1 VLASDTISG
10 KLAAESAYND
20 SHTLLLKML
29 VKGWCYFPH
38 FRGAKYSSKQFS
50 KFSLPNGRYV
60 HSTSIAS
67 YKQLQD
73 LLEELLFRLRSS
85 IRNCPEYKS
94 IPVWVPPDPED
105 EPDFVPPDLMQ
116 VQDPPKVEIAEYEDF
131 VPPQSQDV
139 GPKPVL
145 SAFNVSPPE
154 REPVELPKF
163 GEPKLLKERPAREE
177 PQWKIQQDEALP
189 ACMPPVWRTKAPEYE
204 PPPALPF
211 PKLIDKE
218 QYLLARQ
225 PKKYTG
231 FTPIF
236 ALDVSGTMAGQKL
249 TEMRATF
256 ALLMHERG
264 PIAASMN
271 GGGFNLLAFGD
282 GAELWSPRPV
292 RYSKGN
298 LNAAQTWVS
307 QWPGRGSSNA
317 LKGLELA
324 FAQPSADCVFL
335 LTDGLLDQKMQLIE
349 LLKRQEKERGGKQLK
364 IHCICF
370 GSNNG
375 LNSTSYL
382 SRVARESG
390 GSMTLFTHDM
400 KGLEQIQRL
409 QQLALQSIG
418 LKEQAMSKVQQ
429 GCRNVHNTVIS
440 AQVDAHNSERLQRW
454 EEANAAIREAAWQRH
469 EQLLEMHKRQHE
481 QRVVAVKAKTR
492 KQYKQLCQNVAQRN
506 QEHWLEAKTKYE
518 AELKEFERESHLR
531 LSIQNTNRERISV
544 HRKKVEAAHR
554 QAVVEAQ
561 KRYERASKQYFEKK
575 ENFENIQQQK
585 LDKYKNHLAQIQSEN
600 SETMGSAKEKW
611 EAEYA
616 SRNQS
621 AYAAHAVAMAEWKEE
636 AEAVQELNG
645 TKMNQSRLEHSEKV
659 ETVKTNNE
667 RRLAIAR
674 DEYEEEVAAVEYLNA
689 SIQPVVQKAD
699 RANILIVDLESLME
713 TIFRE
718 TANFQGSVDI
728 PVVVASLQKVFPGMR
743 ARLLVQA
750 FEEHFTP
757 DELRTRS
764 FYPYFVSTN
773 GGEDRRI
780 ER

>member
-1 VLASDTISG
+1 M
-10 KLAAESAYND
+10 
-20 SHTLLLKML
+20 LK
-29 VKGWCYFPH
+29 
-38 FRGAKYSSKQFS
+38 
-50 KFSLPNGRYV
+50 
-60 HSTSIAS
+60 
-67 YKQLQD
+67 QD
-73 LLEELLFRLRSS
+73 AVW
-85 IRNCPEYKS
+85 KS
-94 IPVWVPPDPED
+94 
-105 EPDFVPPDLMQ
+105 
-116 VQDPPKVEIAEYEDF
+116 
-131 VPPQSQDV
+131 
-139 GPKPVL
+139 
-145 SAFNVSPPE
+145 
-154 REPVELPKF
+154 
-163 GEPKLLKERPAREE
+163 
-177 PQWKIQQDEALP
+177 
-189 ACMPPVWRTKAPEYE
+189 KAPEYE

-218 QYLLARQ
+218 QYLLQRQ

-271 GGGFNLLAFGD
+271 GGGFNILAFGD
-282 GAELWSPRPV
+282 GAETWSPGPV
-292 RYSKGN
+292 RYSKRN

-307 QWPGRGSSNA
+307 QWPGRGPSNA
-317 LKGLELA
+317 VKGLELA
-324 FAQPSADCVFL
+324 FSQPGADCVFL
-335 LTDGLLDQKMQLIE
+335 LTDGLLDQKMQLID

-370 GSNNG
+370 GSTNG
-375 LNSTSYL
+375 LSSTSYL
-382 SRVARESG
+382 GRLARESG
-390 GSMTLFTHDM
+390 GSVTVFTHDM
-400 KGLEQIQRL
+400 NGLEQIQRL
-409 QQLALQSIG
+409 QQLALQSVE
-418 LKEQAMSKVQQ
+418 LKEQSMSKVQQ
-429 GCRNVHNTVIS
+429 DCRNVHNTVIS

-454 EEANAAIREAAWQRH
+454 EEANRAIRDAAWKRHQELLVTH
-469 EQLLEMHKRQHE
+469 EQQHE
-481 QRVVAVKAKTR
+481 QRVVAVQAKTR

-506 QEHWLEAKTKYE
+506 HDHWAIAKAKYE
-518 AELKEFERESHLR
+518 IELKEFEREANLR
-531 LSIQNTNRERISV
+531 LSIQNTNRERMSA
-544 HRKKVEAAHR
+544 HRKRVEAAHR

-585 LDKYKNHLAQIQSEN
+585 LDKYKNHLAQIQSDN
-600 SETMGSAKEKW
+600 SESMGSAKEKW

-621 AYAAHAVAMAEWKEE
+621 AYAAHAVGMAEWKEE
-636 AEAVQELNG
+636 AEAVQDLND
-645 TKMNQSRLEHSEKV
+645 TKMNQARLEHSEKV
-659 ETVKTNNE
+659 ESVKTNNE

-674 DEYEEEVAAVEYLNA
+674 DEYEEEVAAVEYMNA

-699 RANILIVDLESLME
+699 RANILIVDLESLLE

-718 TANFQGSVDI
+718 TGDFQGSVDI
-728 PVVVASLQKVFPGMR
+728 PIVIAALQKVFPGMR

-773 GGEDRRI
+773 GGEDGRI